1 MVPPFLFCVKIAINQ
16 NSKMAYVK
24 QEYKKDVRAEIIL
37 YLSLATGEAI
47 FGKLRQALNYQNIAS
62 PTPQKTT

>member
-1 MVPPFLFCVKIAINQ
+1 
-16 NSKMAYVK
+16 MAYVK

-37 YLSLATGEAI
+37 YLSLATGGAI